1 MAELKFVTELVT
13 NKRLFVKIEGKNLDN
28 KVLYIDIFSTDR
40 TKLNV
45 LESVTL
51 KMLQSNMASPARAEP
66 KKHRKLTK
74 FVPTVLYPH
83 LYPTIEAIEEGKVPS
98 SLWEQEL
105 LKDVQLDVLLNP
117 YYKYQNV
124 NADVATCNI

>member
-1 MAELKFVTELVT
+1 M
-13 NKRLFVKIEGKNLDN
+13 KIEGKNLDN

-51 KMLQSNMASPARAEP
+51 KMLQSNMASPAKAEP
-66 KKHRKLTK
+66 KEHRKLTK
-74 FVPTVLYPH
+74 FVPTVMYPY

-98 SLWEQEL
+98 SLWEQNL
-105 LKDVQLDVLLNP
+105 LKDVPLDILLPP
-117 YYKYQNV
+117 YYRYQNI
-124 NADVATCNI
+124 NAYKLSI